1 MEHIKSLPGAKTVTR
16 YLVSSN
22 QRLRE
27 IISMVVA
34 NVNSAASRAAQALIA
49 DRDRVSDVS
58 DHLDGEFIAELGL
71 DQAGEIREINTI
83 SSELEH
89 HFDST
94 VLEVAFKN
102 VQSELVKQI
111 ADLAERE
118 AEIFSREQDIERII
132 TLRVDEI
139 KAQIVKESTT
149 ARGFL
154 ESALAKV
161 DKVLDKN
168 KVTRFAYSTISVFQE
183 EFFEL
188 QGTHDLE
195 YITKL
200 YYEVMSSFQVAKM
213 VMGKDGKLRKTVA
226 DQFGEGVNQDLFLFF
241 FKYYNELL
249 DIYQEEEE
257 LPSTADEI
265 ARVFEKKKRDP
276 LSIVRAMRAPNKEA
290 KKKSI
295 SHIISSMQRG
305 EDDS

>member
-1 MEHIKSLPGAKTVTR
+1 MI
-16 YLVSSN
+16 
-22 QRLRE
+22 LR
-27 IISMVVA
+27 
-34 NVNSAASRAAQALIA
+34 
-49 DRDRVSDVS
+49 
-58 DHLDGEFIAELGL
+58 
-71 DQAGEIREINTI
+71 
-83 SSELEH
+83 
-89 HFDST
+89 
-94 VLEVAFKN
+94 
-102 VQSELVKQI
+102 
-111 ADLAERE
+111 RE
-118 AEIFSREQDIERII
+118 AEIFAREQDIERII

-226 DQFGEGVNQDLFLFF
+226 DQFGEGVNQDLFSLFF
-241 FKYYNELL
+241 QILQRVARYLSGRGRTPLHGLMRSPVFLRRKEEIPCQLSELCG
-249 DIYQEEEE
+249 
-257 LPSTADEI
+257 
-265 ARVFEKKKRDP
+265 
-276 LSIVRAMRAPNKEA
+276 APNKEV

-295 SHIISSMQRG
+295 SHIVSSMQRG